1 PNFFWE
7 VGATARDFSF
17 HGVGVPGAPGIS
29 MGRNARF
36 AFSITSSSDDDTDV
50 FAEILDP
57 ARPGHYLHDGRS
69 LPFQRRHEEVVV
81 AGRTRARVEF
91 LRSVHGPVIF
101 IDEAAGIAF
110 TRSRAIDGRLSETG
124 ARALRLALA
133 GSLNEFRRQALAL
146 GAGFN
151 LQYADVD
158 GNIAYV

>member
-1 PNFFWE
+1 LDHVRRFAPAQMALLDRYPSAFARAATALAAERSEMKQLASRLPIPQPAGHASNAMVVSGRLTASGFPILLGGPQTGLNAPNFFWE

-69 LPFQRRHEEVVV
+69 LPFQRRHEEV
-81 AGRTRARVEF
+81 
-91 LRSVHGPVIF
+91 
-101 IDEAAGIAF
+101 
-110 TRSRAIDGRLSETG
+110 
-124 ARALRLALA
+124 
-133 GSLNEFRRQALAL
+133 
-146 GAGFN
+146 
-151 LQYADVD
+151 
-158 GNIAYV
+158 